1 MNESEIRRRELLRQT
16 KALYSKDSTYFPIHS
31 RYEQSGY
38 NEEEGYDDSS
48 FLFRLG
54 ICILCFVCFVWM
66 DSQKVEVADVNS
78 TQIIQEI
85 KKQITPEDVPDE
97 LKKVGAYL

>member
-1 MNESEIRRRELLRQT
+1 
-16 KALYSKDSTYFPIHS
+16 
-31 RYEQSGY
+31 
-38 NEEEGYDDSS
+38 
-48 FLFRLG
+48 
-54 ICILCFVCFVWM
+54 M